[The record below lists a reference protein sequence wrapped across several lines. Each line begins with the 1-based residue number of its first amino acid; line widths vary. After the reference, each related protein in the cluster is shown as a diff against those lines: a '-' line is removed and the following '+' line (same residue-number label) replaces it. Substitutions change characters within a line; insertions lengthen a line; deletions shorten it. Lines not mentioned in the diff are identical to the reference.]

1 LLVRHV
7 ELLIAL
13 GLMAAYFV
21 KGKVDTAKELEFFPK
36 SLALS
41 KDKKK
46 LFLVIEV
53 LNPTK
58 RPLTIDSLFLKI
70 FYGKTKVGSLER
82 TEPIVIEAT
91 GRTMVKLP
99 LRVDP
104 VGGGKLM
111 GAVLL
116 GKTIVLRV
124 LGIGDSM
131 GLKFPVDAE
140 IPFGI

>member
-1 LLVRHV
+1 M

-13 GLMAAYFV
+13 GLLAAYFV

-46 LFLVIEV
+46 IFLVIEV

-58 RPLTIDSLFLKI
+58 RSLTIDSLFLKI
-70 FYGKTKVGSLER
+70 FYGTIKVGSLER
-82 TEPIVIEAT
+82 TEPITIEKT
-91 GRTMVKLP
+91 GRTMIKLP
-99 LRVDP
+99 MRVDP

-111 GAVLL
+111 GAILL
-116 GKTIVLRV
+116 GKTISLRV
-124 LGIGDSM
+124 VGIGDSM
-131 GLKFPVDAE
+131 GLKFPVDAR
-140 IPFGI
+140 IPFSL